1 LKKTKLIL
9 GFILS
14 LSFLALV
21 GCSYFET
28 GTENSTKDESIP
40 VTVETVTKGSLK
52 KQILLGGLLE
62 PRSEVFISAKNPTSR
77 ILYKTVETGDLVQ
90 AGDTVIVMD
99 GRDLD
104 LQLEQARLAYERNLS
119 LFEAGAVSSIA
130 LEQLKYNLDMLELQ
144 QENLI
149 LTTPISGIIAKAEAV
164 EGQLAGSMP
173 LVSVVDI
180 SSLRLTIQVGEANI
194 AKIVAGQELE
204 IAIPSVERK
213 YKGRVISVAPQL
225 DSVTKAYPV
234 EIELVNEEGLI
245 KGGMYAEVGLIV
257 EQKNDVLRIPQNA
270 VLKEGQDKIVFV
282 AEADQAV
289 LRKVETG
296 LAIGDMVEIKAGL
309 LGGESLIVEGQYA
322 VREGSMLKVTPRGT
336 AQ

>member
-1 LKKTKLIL
+1 
-9 GFILS
+9 
-14 LSFLALV
+14 
-21 GCSYFET
+21 
-28 GTENSTKDESIP
+28 
-40 VTVETVTKGSLK
+40 
-52 KQILLGGLLE
+52 
-62 PRSEVFISAKNPTSR
+62 
-77 ILYKTVETGDLVQ
+77 
-90 AGDTVIVMD
+90 
-99 GRDLD
+99 
-104 LQLEQARLAYERNLS
+104 
-119 LFEAGAVSSIA
+119 
-130 LEQLKYNLDMLELQ
+130 
-144 QENLI
+144 
-149 LTTPISGIIAKAEAV
+149 
-164 EGQLAGSMP
+164 
-173 LVSVVDI
+173 
-180 SSLRLTIQVGEANI
+180 
-194 AKIVAGQELE
+194 
-204 IAIPSVERK
+204 
-213 YKGRVISVAPQL
+213 VISVAPQI